1 MAAVYENLRAF
12 VCTVERGSLSQAASE
27 LYLSPVAVM
36 KRINRLE
43 SWVGLPLLTRTNK
56 GVVPT
61 EAGKSVYGD
70 ARRLL
75 AETREMVDR
84 AWKAA
89 GAKASTVRVSAPYAG
104 SIKVLTDLWNHAG
117 CFSAQF
123 IIQVVP
129 IGIKYDSVEKVYDLL
144 DNVTDFVIG
153 PFDRERHPKLEGLEI
168 GRLALCIAVQ
178 RDHPLAK
185 KTHATVGDLSGM
197 TVGMVKRGHVPPID
211 AVRSYLETHGARDI
225 AIVDNENDY
234 NMDAYD
240 RYWQEG
246 NTMIAPEGYSE
257 LQPSIATVPLEPPM
271 YLPIFLVGTRE
282 TWDARARFVEA
293 LQGAIAERDGRGT
306 VDVMA

>member
-1 MAAVYENLRAF
+1 MYENLRAF
-12 VCTVERGSLSQAASE
+12 VCTVERGSLSQAAAE

-56 GVVPT
+56 GVAPT
-61 EAGKSVYGD
+61 AAGASVYRD
-70 ARRLL
+70 AKRLL
-75 AETREMVDR
+75 SETRELVDR

-117 CFSAQF
+117 CLSSHF

-144 DNVTDFVIG
+144 DDVTDFVIG
-153 PFDRERHPKLEGLEI
+153 PFDRKRHPKLEGLEI

-185 KTHATVGDLSGM
+185 KPFATTDDLSGM
-197 TVGMVKRGHVPPID
+197 TVAMVRRGHVPPID
-211 AVRSYLETHGARDI
+211 AVRSRFEAHAPRDI
-225 AIVDNENDY
+225 VIVDSENDY

-246 NTMIAPEGYSE
+246 DATIAPEGYSE

-271 YLPIFLVGTRE
+271 FLPIFLVGTRE
-282 TWDARARFVEA
+282 TWDARTRFVEA
-293 LQGAIAERDGRGT
+293 LQDAVAERDRCGSEPA
-306 VDVMA
+306 V